1 MDQDAYRKTYTEI
14 NERFCVF
21 EKGIL
26 SGNCNCRLA
35 KRFCLAER
43 EGVHCGSGPGQ
54 ETCSTLLG
62 LLQEHSRFA
71 LRLDP
76 HETALPHA
84 KALRLQIGGLKGVAQ
99 ATASRTGETPD
110 EPLGDIN
117 GLLSQAIALFGEL
130 GNLPMQ
136 EVIHQIAL
144 FKGRVRRSGD

>member
-71 LRLDP
+71 LRL
-76 HETALPHA
+76 
-84 KALRLQIGGLKGVAQ
+84 QIGGLKGVAQ